1 MFHKGNS
8 FKNEKF
14 GKKIWQLFLVFERY
28 KVLFLTDRRI
38 GGSKMIGQEIEYRRT
53 YASEIPRN
61 VWGLKKNVLSIFS
74 QLKSIK
80 STVFFGTV
88 SNSQASTH
96 ICLKYALVG
105 LYKHQLIE
113 KICWLH
119 SWLFNYF
126 QNKDT
131 IRELLMFVF
140 YMICNILS

>member
-80 STVFFGTV
+80 STVFFWHCLKFTGKHTYLSKICLGWV
-88 SNSQASTH
+88 VQASTH
-96 ICLKYALVG
+96 RK
-105 LYKHQLIE
+105 
-113 KICWLH
+113 
-119 SWLFNYF
+119 N
-126 QNKDT
+126 
-131 IRELLMFVF
+131 LLTA
-140 YMICNILS
+140 